1 MSATKKSDS
10 HSDSSGESP
19 NAAVS
24 APALSLTLKVT
35 SPFAEALHASLIT
48 EAEVTLDGDTVVVRE
63 AEPVF
68 VDMRAR
74 WNTVVRGLAAA
85 DDVLKALE

>member
-1 MSATKKSDS
+1 M
-10 HSDSSGESP
+10 
-19 NAAVS
+19 AV
-24 APALSLTLKVT
+24 SLTLKVT
-35 SPFAEALHASLIT
+35 STNAEALCASLIT
-48 EAEVTLDGDTVVVRE
+48 EAEATLDGDTILVRE
-63 AEPVF
+63 SEPVF